1 MRPTVGDLPPVG
13 PRSSGDGLAEV
24 RFSVVI
30 PTMGRP
36 EPLRRT
42 LESLRDAD
50 PCPDEA
56 FVIDA
61 APDSSVRET
70 VLDFQDGAVPVRYIH
85 SEPGLTRQR
94 NVGIDE
100 VSGDV
105 IVFFD
110 DDVRLPADLFA
121 KLAEAYADPTV
132 IGATGW
138 VKEPGRYRAGGPESL
153 LRRIFVGGTRKH
165 AGRFT
170 RYGYPRYI
178 VVTDGMRDVEF
189 MPGCFMSARREVA
202 ARLRFDENLGAYA
215 LAEDEDFSYRLSR
228 HGRVVYLPDVVV
240 KHEKLGFRSYDSRD
254 LGRLVVKN
262 RAYLFRKNFP
272 QTPLARLQFNL
283 LLLKLLGHR
292 ALNREWSG
300 ALGLLEGMASRV
312 RGRG

>member
-1 MRPTVGDLPPVG
+1 M
-13 PRSSGDGLAEV
+13 

-42 LESLRDAD
+42 LESLRTAD

-61 APDSSVRET
+61 APDASARET
-70 VLDFQDGAVPVRYIH
+70 VCDFQDGEVPVRYIH
-85 SEPGLTRQR
+85 AEPSLTRQR
-94 NVGIDE
+94 NIGIDE
-100 VSGDV
+100 ASGDV
-105 IVFFD
+105 IVFLD
-110 DDVRLPADLFA
+110 DDVRLPKDLFA
-121 KLAEAYADPTV
+121 KLARTFADPAV
-132 IGATGW
+132 VGATGW
-138 VKEPGRYRAGGPESL
+138 VKEPSAGRAGGPESL
-153 LRRIFVGGTRKH
+153 LRRLVVGGSRKH

-178 VVTDGMRDVEF
+178 VVADSLRDVEF

-202 ARLRFDENLGAYA
+202 AEVRFDEHLGSYA

-228 HGRVVYLPDVVV
+228 HGRVVYMPDVVV
-240 KHEKLGFRSYDSRD
+240 EHEKMGFRSFDSREF
-254 LGRLVVKN
+254 GRLVVKN

-283 LLLKLLGHR
+283 LLLKLVGHR

-300 ALGLLEGMASRV
+300 ALGILEGMAKLK
-312 RGRG
+312 RGKR